1 MCPGLPHRG
10 DSGEPEGAMTET
22 YNFLMAGVGGQGI
35 LRATDILTNVAMA
48 HGLDAKKTEIHGTA
62 QRGGMVYSHV
72 RFGERVYSPIVKPG
86 TADSLVVCEALEAL
100 RWAEYLKPGGHLI
113 FTPVR
118 IVPPMVTLGW
128 FSYPRDIMDR
138 LKALDIEVTMVDTG
152 PMIQALGNPRLSNVI
167 LMGVFSRLLDFSFKA
182 WRREI
187 RRSVPRG
194 TERLNI
200 KAFMMGRQY
209 SG

>member
-1 MCPGLPHRG
+1 MCSGLPN
-10 DSGEPEGAMTET
+10 EGHSNKCERAMTET

-72 RFGERVYSPIVKPG
+72 RFGDRVYSPIVKPG
-86 TADSLVVCEALEAL
+86 TADSMIICEALEAI
-100 RWAEYLKPGGHLI
+100 RWAEYLKQGGHLI
-113 FTPVR
+113 FNPVK

-128 FSYPRDIMDR
+128 FTYPKDIKIR
-138 LKALDIEVTMVDTG
+138 LKGLDIEVTAVDIA
-152 PMIQALGNPRLSNVI
+152 PMIQALGNPRLSNMI
-167 LMGVFSRLLDFSFKA
+167 LMGVLSRLLDFSIDTWHRK
-182 WRREI
+182 I
-187 RRSVPRG
+187 RRGVPKG
-194 TERLNI
+194 TERVNI

-209 SG
+209 SR